1 MSLEDINRM
10 VNRSMGIS
18 NVLTGPNSITAMLEK
33 SMGFS
38 KAMTGMD
45 FIVNANKHKSI
56 LGMGSMDWLGKN
68 SALQPIG
75 LPNNMFI
82 LKGLGTGIEHALS
95 KNIAQDITTGIVM
108 RGLGSVI
115 ANGSISKILDTQYS
129 MLNQLI
135 NLKPLGFNSGYL
147 SQSRNVFNTLGSL
160 SARIATQGF
169 AASLSEE
176 SYPYIEEA
184 TNEAAEITNAV
195 VQQQYAT
202 TDDINRLFTLVN
214 SLNDKLNAIN
224 KSEFKTFGFW
234 LCVLSLFIGIY
245 PIIQQSINDSD
256 PNTASATKQQIVD
269 LRKEII
275 KTYNDNINIY
285 SPIRTT
291 QRKCRLLLKPR
302 LKSHKL
308 MIVLPYKR
316 LSVINTKGKWVL
328 VTCLDKDSLPV
339 TGWVLKKYLVRSKPI
354 GKK

>member
-1 MSLEDINRM
+1 MSLDDINRM
-10 VNRSMGIS
+10 LDKSMGFS
-18 NVLTGPNSITAMLEK
+18 NVLTGPNNIAAMLER

-45 FIVNANKHKSI
+45 FIVNSNKNKSI
-56 LGMGSMDWLGKN
+56 LGVGSMDWLVKN

-82 LKGLGTGIEHALS
+82 LKGLGTGIDHTLS
-95 KNIAQDITTGIVM
+95 KSVRQSITAAVVV

-115 ANGSISKILDTQYS
+115 ADGSFSKILNTQHS

-135 NLKPLGFNSGYL
+135 NLKPFGFNSGYL
-147 SQSRNVFNTLGSL
+147 SQSRNVINTLGSL
-160 SARIATQGF
+160 SAKIAMQGF
-169 AASLSEE
+169 AASLNDE

-202 TDDINRLFTLVN
+202 TEDINRLFTLVN
-214 SLNDKLNAIN
+214 SLNDKLNSIN

-234 LCVLSLFIGIY
+234 LCILSLFIGIY
-245 PIIQQSINDSD
+245 PIIQQSITDSD

-269 LRKEII
+269 LRKDII
-275 KTYNDNINIY
+275 KTYYDNINTF
-285 SPIRTT
+285 SPTRIT
-291 QRKCRLLLKPR
+291 QKKCRLLLKPR
-302 LKSHKL
+302 LKSRKL
-308 MIVLPYKR
+308 MIVLPNKM

-354 GKK
+354 AKK